1 MSHAGDD
8 FSSLS
13 LAPGARLHLNP
24 SSRFKSLRVDLFT
37 STRMRPGDCTRVALI
52 SRLLERGTRRYPD
65 LARLGRAVDELDGA
79 LLGAEVDQ
87 LGDRQLLH
95 LFLEVLDSRYASRQ
109 GRDLLGPGLRLLH
122 ELLSEPAEEGNG
134 FRRDYLHQEKAA
146 LKHQIASL
154 YNDKL
159 AYAQRRC
166 IEVMCGGEPFGL
178 SSMGDPADLAAIR
191 ASGLRRFHR
200 SLLATSP
207 IDLFVSGR
215 VDDDLPGRLER
226 FVDWERQPAP
236 PEQTPVRPGRRRRRP
251 RRVIESQEVSQG
263 RLVLGFRTGIRL
275 GDRCYAA
282 LSLFNLMWGGD
293 TGSRLFRKVREQAGL
308 CYYVGSHLEPLC
320 GLLFVSAGVE
330 EADLEPVLASVEAQR
345 LDLAQGRMTTG
356 ELESAKSLL
365 AGRLAALDDDRPGL
379 ARFCYRQQ
387 LGGAS
392 ADRDRLR
399 DDLAAVTKAEVAE
412 AAISVTLDTVYF
424 LTGTRP

>member
-1 MSHAGDD
+1 M
-8 FSSLS
+8 S
-13 LAPGARLHLNP
+13 LAGGDFTRLPLGPGICLHLNP

-37 STRMRPGDCTRVALI
+37 SARMRPGDCTRVALI

-95 LFLEVLDSRYASRQ
+95 LFLQVLDPRYARRQ
-109 GRDLLGPGLRLLH
+109 GRDLLGPGLELLH
-122 ELLSEPAEEGNG
+122 ELLGEPAEEGNG
-134 FRRDYLHQEKAA
+134 FRRDYLRQEKAA
-146 LKHQIASL
+146 LRQQIASL

-178 SSMGDPADLAAIR
+178 SSLGDPADLAAIR
-191 ASGLRRFHR
+191 APGLRRFHR
-200 SLLATSP
+200 ALLATSP

-226 FVDWERQPAP
+226 FVDWKRQLTP

-275 GDRCYAA
+275 GDPCYAA
-282 LSLFNLMWGGD
+282 LSLFNLTWGGD
-293 TGSRLFRKVREQAGL
+293 TSSRLFRKVREQAGL
-308 CYYVGSHLEPLC
+308 CYYIGSHLEPLC

-345 LDLAQGRMTTG
+345 LDLAQGRMAAA
-356 ELESAKSLL
+356 ELENAKSLL
-365 AGRLAALDDDRPGL
+365 AGRLTALDDDRPGL

-399 DDLAAVTKAEVAE
+399 RDLAAVTRSQVAE
-412 AAISVTLDTVYF
+412 AAMSVTLDTVYF
-424 LTGTRP
+424 LKGTRP